1 MSEIAR
7 QVVFV
12 MTAQEWQTAT
22 QRLKELEEKKLL
34 PAETI
39 ADLKRWWRE
48 KLVTERDGKVI
59 KFEGFRT

>member
-1 MSEIAR
+1 
-7 QVVFV
+7 
-12 MTAQEWQTAT
+12 MTAQEWLMGSR
-22 QRLKELEEKKLL
+22 RLRELEEKKVL